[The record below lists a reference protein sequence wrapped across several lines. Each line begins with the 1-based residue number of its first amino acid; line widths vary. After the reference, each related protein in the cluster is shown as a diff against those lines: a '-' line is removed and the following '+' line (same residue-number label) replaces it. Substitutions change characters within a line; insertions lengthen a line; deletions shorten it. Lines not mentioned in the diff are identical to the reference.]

1 MRRKTIKKKLVALG
15 LATAMALSVIGV
27 PYTGGGYALAAVWQA
42 ESTTTNKIT
51 CGADEDWSTAD
62 TKASASFTG
71 TGKGLAEGTK
81 VTFKMTISAEEWATL
96 GADDYLKVQAVVQ
109 QETDW
114 NEDTVVKMGWPMY
127 KATDFTSNEDGT
139 YSVVVDDP
147 AMEMGKAAEVFA
159 SLLIDVVGTNFEGDI
174 DISDVAL
181 NNPNELW
188 SADGGETN
196 AVEFGDEE
204 DWATWDNTLKANFD
218 GNNKEIPKDAVM
230 KFTVTVDEAAYQTLA
245 ETGYIKVQAVFFAAE
260 DDWETVVKLGWP
272 VYDASKF
279 TVNEDGT
286 YSTEVEMSFG
296 EKVTTF
302 QSVLIQCVGTLFTGK
317 ATISNLSIAKP
328 EAGDVVLTPQDPTVV
343 ADFAT
348 GIEGWAGEPG
358 WDYSHGKDDPEKDG
372 SGNKIESAVAA
383 WDEDSQSLK
392 MTVDY
397 SKDTAS
403 GWSEAKVKGTFD
415 EVNVSNYDLVS
426 FTLRYPSDMDT
437 VRTKLFM
444 SDTTGDIEVL
454 NNEGSFRS
462 KTVNDLGNG
471 WSTVTIRGEFK
482 PKDVKV
488 DSLTIGIVG
497 PYATLSDVYID
508 DVTIGQLDAS
518 EDYVKIT
525 EEVKPNGDKADIS
538 NMAESVKLVDAEA
551 TAATKALAAYLAG
564 LQASDQVLFGHQ
576 NSTFRSVGDNGVT
589 SDIKAITGSEAGL
602 FGIDTLALAGVEV
615 SKKTRQE
622 ALEASI
628 AATKK
633 AYNGGS
639 IITLSCHMPNFT
651 NSKIKA
657 TGDEEYPYDF
667 TSCDFQESKDLT
679 PCADY
684 ILEGGE
690 YNPQFN
696 AYLDIIADYALALQE
711 DGIPVLFRPFH
722 ENSGGWFWWGTSTS
736 VESYKAMWRYM
747 VNYLQDKGVHNFLYV
762 YSPNGPFTSKS
773 VYLERWPGDEY
784 VDVVG
789 FDYYDDYANVD
800 VYTGDTFFEALADSC
815 KVVAGI
821 ANEKGK
827 IPAIAETGIR
837 ITGAGKDSLMV
848 TGNPTTGHDWYNNVI
863 NTAVAND
870 IPYFLLWANFDSGNF
885 FVPFKYN
892 DTLGQE
898 MINEF
903 ISSYNNEKSIFGNGT
918 NFYTSGDSGAAD
930 AAISKEKDVTLT
942 GHSTEVTGYMIA
954 PKDYAVIKEAYSLK
968 ASVKN
973 ATKVSFA
980 ILTAEDAEPLT
991 IDAKKAGSGN
1001 VYTADLTEAI
1011 LAGIGQTST
1020 GIVRLIADEKTL
1032 GQAKYINF
1040 NKEADVMP
1048 QYIID
1053 NFEYYYGSDGLLQSK
1068 WGSANTAA
1076 GCSAAIALS
1085 DTKVEGD
1092 YSGAFSYELAYKGSE
1107 VWAGG
1112 LGRVFDA
1119 DKTDFSEYNA
1129 ISMWVKPDG
1138 NGQKMVIQLNDN
1150 YEAYLTEFVKGTKA
1164 QYVTIPFSKFIKKGG
1179 TSAVD
1184 PSNLTSFKLWCNSVP
1199 DNYTGEKDAK
1209 GNYTVSGT
1217 ILFDDIKA
1225 VEISEEDLEK
1235 VNANGLIISDEAL
1248 KDISNDKR
1256 ANKQAAEKV
1265 TKAIEAIKNV
1275 KYDDASKKAIEA
1287 ARKAFDALTADQ
1299 KKLVSADTLK
1309 KLTDAEKSYADQKKA
1324 AEDAQAAATEADKK
1338 AAADVTAAIE
1348 AIKNV
1353 QYNDASKAAIEA
1365 ARKAYDALTADQKK
1379 LISADTLKKLTDAET
1394 AYEQKRAE
1402 AESVAAIGTVIDDAA
1417 SKAKFVV
1424 TKSEAGNYEVAY
1436 KGTTNKKA
1444 TKITVP
1450 NTVTKDGIVYK
1461 VTSISANALK
1471 NNKKVTK
1478 VTMGSN
1484 MVTIGA
1490 NAFSGC
1496 SKLKTVSIGKNV
1508 KTIGKRA
1515 FNGCSKLKT
1524 VSIGKNVN
1532 SIGERAFYKCS
1543 SITKITIPA
1552 NVKSIGKEAFSGC
1565 KKLKTITIKTKKLTS
1580 KSVAKKAF
1588 KGVPSKAT
1596 VKVPKSKLKAYKGL
1610 LKSKGLSSKAKIKKQ

>member
-1 MRRKTIKKKLVALG
+1 
-15 LATAMALSVIGV
+15 
-27 PYTGGGYALAAVWQA
+27 
-42 ESTTTNKIT
+42 
-51 CGADEDWSTAD
+51 
-62 TKASASFTG
+62 
-71 TGKGLAEGTK
+71 
-81 VTFKMTISAEEWATL
+81 
-96 GADDYLKVQAVVQ
+96 
-109 QETDW
+109 
-114 NEDTVVKMGWPMY
+114 MY
-127 KATDFTSNEDGT
+127 KAADFTSNEDGT

-174 DISDVAL
+174 DISDLAL

-196 AVEFGDEE
+196 EVEFGEAE
-204 DWATWDNTLKANFD
+204 DWDTWDNTLKANFD

-230 KFTVTVDEAAYQTLA
+230 KFTMTVDKTAYETLG
-245 ETGYIKVQAVFFAAE
+245 ETGYIKMQAVFFTAK
-260 DDWETVVKLGWP
+260 DDWDTVVKLGWP
-272 VYDASKF
+272 MYDAKKF
-279 TVNEDGT
+279 TVNDDGT

-296 EKVTTF
+296 EEVTTF

-317 ATISNLSIAKP
+317 ATISDLSITKP
-328 EAGDVVLTPQDPTVV
+328 EAEDVFLTPQDPTVV
-343 ADFAT
+343 ADFET
-348 GIEGWAGEPG
+348 GIDGWAGEAG
-358 WDYSHGKDDPEKDG
+358 YDYSHGKADPSVADG
-372 SGNKIESAVAA
+372 KANEAAEAA

-397 SKDTAS
+397 SKDTAT

-415 EVNVSNYDLVS
+415 AVAVSNYNLVS
-426 FTLRYPSDMDT
+426 FTLRYPSDMET

-444 SDTTGDIEVL
+444 SDTTGEVEVL
-454 NNEGSFRS
+454 NSEGSFRS
-462 KTVNDLGNG
+462 KTVKDLENG

-488 DSLTIGIVG
+488 DNLTIGIVG
-497 PYATLSDVYID
+497 PYAALKNVYID

-518 EDYVKIT
+518 EDYVEIT
-525 EEVKPNGDKADIS
+525 EEVKENGDKADITK
-538 NMAESVKLVDAEA
+538 MAKSVKLVDAEA

-576 NSTFRSVGDNGVT
+576 NSSFRSVRDNGVT
-589 SDIKAITGSEAGL
+589 SDIKDITGSEAGL
-602 FGIDTLALAGVEV
+602 FGIDTLALAGNEV

-622 ALEASI
+622 ALDASI

-657 TGDEEYPYDF
+657 TGDEKYPYDF
-667 TSCDFQESKDLT
+667 TGCDFSESKDLT

-762 YSPNGPFTSKS
+762 YSPNGPFTSS
-773 VYLERWPGDEY
+773 NVYLERWPGDAY
-784 VDVVG
+784 VDVIG

-800 VYTGDTFFEALADSC
+800 VYTGDNFFEALAASC
-815 KVVAGI
+815 QVVAGI
-821 ANEKGK
+821 AEEKDK

-848 TGNPTTGHDWYNNVI
+848 TGNPTTGHDWYNKVI
-863 NTAVAND
+863 NTAVDNG

-903 ISSYNNEKSIFGNGT
+903 ISSYNNEKSIFGNVS
-918 NFYTSGDSGAAD
+918 NFYTSGDNGAAD
-930 AAISKEKDVTLT
+930 AAISKAGSVTLT
-942 GHSTEVTGYMIA
+942 GYSTEVTGYMIA

-973 ATKVSFA
+973 AKKVSFE
-980 ILTAEDAEPLT
+980 IRTSEDAEPLT
-991 IDAKKAGSGN
+991 IEAKKAESGN
-1001 VYTADLTEAI
+1001 VYTADLTDAI
-1011 LAGIGQTST
+1011 LADIEQTST
-1020 GIVRLIADEKTL
+1020 GIVKLIADGQTL
-1032 GQAKYINF
+1032 GQAKFINF

-1076 GCSAAIALS
+1076 GCSATIALS

-1179 TSAVD
+1179 TETVD

-1199 DNYTGEKDAK
+1199 DNYTGDKDDK

-1235 VNANGLIISDEAL
+1235 VNENGLIISDEAL
-1248 KDISNDKR
+1248 KDLSNEKR
-1256 ANKQAAEKV
+1256 ADKKAAAKV
-1265 TKAIEAIKNV
+1265 TEAIEAIKDV
-1275 KYDDASKKAIEA
+1275 KYDDASKKAIED
-1287 ARKAFDALTADQ
+1287 ARKAYDALTDAQ

-1309 KLTDAEKSYADQKKA
+1309 KLEAAEKSYADQKKA
-1324 AEDAQAAATEADKK
+1324 AEDAAANATEADKK

-1348 AIKNV
+1348 AIKDV

-1365 ARKAYDALTADQKK
+1365 ARKAYDALTDAQKA
-1379 LISADTLKKLTDAET
+1379 LISADTLKKLTDAEAT
-1394 AYEQKRAE
+1394 YAQKKAE
-1402 AESVAAIGTVIDDAA
+1402 AENPVKTPVLEATKNATNAITVKWTATEGAAGYNVYVATKKTYAKVGSTSSTSYKINKVNKKKLKAA
-1417 SKAKFVV
+1417 TAYRVKV
-1424 TKSEAGNYEVAY
+1424 VAY
-1436 KGTTNKKA
+1436 DKDNKEIAGSELELATATSPAKVKISSLSRKSSAKA
-1444 TKITVP
+1444 T
-1450 NTVTKDGIVYK
+1450 
-1461 VTSISANALK
+1461 LK
-1471 NNKKVTK
+1471 WKKVTGASGYEVYMK
-1478 VTMGSN
+1478 TGSGKYKL
-1484 MVTIGA
+1484 VKTIKKGKTV
-1490 NAFSGC
+1490 SYTQ
-1496 SKLKTVSIGKNV
+1496 SKLKKGKKYTFKV
-1508 KTIGKRA
+1508 RAYKTAGGKKVYGA
-1515 FNGCSKLKT
+1515 YSKT
-1524 VSIGKNVN
+1524 
-1532 SIGERAFYKCS
+1532 
-1543 SITKITIPA
+1543 
-1552 NVKSIGKEAFSGC
+1552 KSIQ
-1565 KKLKTITIKTKKLTS
+1565 LK
-1580 KSVAKKAF
+1580 
-1588 KGVPSKAT
+1588 
-1596 VKVPKSKLKAYKGL
+1596 
-1610 LKSKGLSSKAKIKKQ
+1610 